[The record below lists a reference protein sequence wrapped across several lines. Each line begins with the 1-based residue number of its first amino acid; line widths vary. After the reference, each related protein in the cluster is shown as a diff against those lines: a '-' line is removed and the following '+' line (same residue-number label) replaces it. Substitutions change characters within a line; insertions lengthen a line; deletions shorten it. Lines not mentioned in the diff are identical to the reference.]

1 MWLRDILGEPGP
13 IGGWPWVIWQ
23 YADNVRMPGIEGPVD
38 QNALRGT
45 IQELL
50 ESSRVAPAS

>member
-1 MWLRDILGEPGP
+1 MLKKLLIAAA
-13 IGGWPWVIWQ
+13 IGGRPWVIWQ

-45 IQELL
+45 IRDLL
-50 ESSRVAPAS
+50 ESTWVGPAR